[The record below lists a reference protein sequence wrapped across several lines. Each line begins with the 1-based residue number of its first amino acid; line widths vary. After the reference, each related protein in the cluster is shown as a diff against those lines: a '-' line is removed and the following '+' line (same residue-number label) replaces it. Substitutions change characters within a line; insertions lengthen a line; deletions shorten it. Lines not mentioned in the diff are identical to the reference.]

1 MFAGLSLDQA
11 PPFNAP
17 IKFFLIA
24 PIFAIVA
31 GLVIL
36 FGDFSLLSHDNST
49 IALLHL
55 LSIGFIVMVM
65 FGALQQMLPVVAGA
79 VIPKAQLVANITFGL
94 ILSGVITFT
103 LGFIFYHKI
112 LLFSAASFLL
122 LGLLF
127 FSSIALFAL
136 LKIKNKTPIVWAI
149 ILSIVF
155 FFVTFLLGT
164 HLIISHATTNIS
176 PIHYELV
183 NLHLSFAFFGWVFML
198 ICGITFQVVPMFWVS
213 DPFDKK
219 LQVGLIGGII
229 FALVTLV
236 LNFNLMFQ
244 TIISLVMIIYSFTT
258 LQKLNNRKRK
268 LKDQSVIYWKIA
280 IYFLLLA
287 TIYWGLQIF
296 FSFPNEILAI
306 LAGGFILSLI
316 NGMLYKII
324 PFLVWF
330 HLSAKGIFDI
340 PTMKEMIKNKNIER
354 QRYFHILFFIT
365 LIIGIFLQNNIM
377 IKLSALFFVISNV
390 YLIRNFM
397 SCVKIYIQKNKR
409 A

>member
-11 PPFNAP
+11 PPFESP

-24 PIFAIVA
+24 PIFSIVA

-36 FGDFSLLSHDNST
+36 FGDFTLSSHDNST
-49 IALLHL
+49 IAILHL

-79 VIPKAQLVANITFGL
+79 VIPKAKLVANITF
-94 ILSGVITFT
+94 ILLVLGIIFFAF
-103 LGFIFYHKI
+103 GFIMYQKI

-122 LGLLF
+122 FGLLF

-155 FFVTFLLGT
+155 FFITFLLGI
-164 HLIISHATTNIS
+164 HLLISHASLNFTNN
-176 PIHYELV
+176 HYEFV

-198 ICGITFQVVPMFWVS
+198 ICGVTFQVVPMFWVS
-213 DPFDKK
+213 DPFNKK
-219 LQVGLIGGII
+219 IQISLIFGII
-229 FALVTLV
+229 LALIILV
-236 LNFNLMFQ
+236 LGYELLFQ
-244 TIISLVMIIYSFTT
+244 IIISFVMLAYSFTT

-280 IYFLLLA
+280 IYFLILTTL
-287 TIYWGLQIF
+287 YWGLQNF
-296 FSFPNEILAI
+296 LTLPNEILAI
-306 LAGGFILSLI
+306 LAGGFVLSLI

-330 HLSAKGIFDI
+330 HLSAKAIFDI

-354 QRYFHILFFIT
+354 QRYFHILFFVT
-365 LIIGIFLQNNIM
+365 LIIGLLVQSAIL
-377 IKLSALFFVISNV
+377 IKISAILFILSNV
-390 YLIRNFM
+390 YLVYNFM
-397 SCVKIYIQKNKR
+397 SCVKIYMRNN
-409 A
+409 